1 MEPDMELSGRA
12 LKELDAEEQML
23 GDYGPILGGMESQQP
38 SLRDQEFLQHSSLWG
53 HQFVT
58 GKNIF
63 IF

>member
-1 MEPDMELSGRA
+1 MELSGRA

-23 GDYGPILGGMESQQP
+23 GDYGPLEGQQP

-58 GKNIF
+58 GESPRGTYRDLT
-63 IF
+63 